1 MESVERGVFKSG
13 SVERGVF
20 KSGSVERGVFKS
32 GRKWLQVSTL
42 AAISDVL

>member
-1 MESVERGVFKSG
+1 MESVQRGVFKSG

-20 KSGSVERGVFKS
+20 KSGM
-32 GRKWLQVSTL
+32 KWLQVSTL